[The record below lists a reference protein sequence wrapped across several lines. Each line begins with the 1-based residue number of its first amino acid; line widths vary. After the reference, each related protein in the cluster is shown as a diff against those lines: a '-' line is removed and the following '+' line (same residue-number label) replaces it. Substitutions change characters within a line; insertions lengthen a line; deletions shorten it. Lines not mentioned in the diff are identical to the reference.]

1 MKKMRIAKGDKMNN
15 RPIKKWQSGNV
26 QAAIFENEKESNT
39 GVVTYKTLS
48 LSRSYKKKD
57 EDMWRNEVIHLRRS
71 DIPKVILV
79 LEKAQEELLLNHEE
93 GDENE

>member
-1 MKKMRIAKGDKMNN
+1 MNN

-57 EDMWRNEVIHLRRS
+57 EDMWRNEVIHLRRG

-93 GDENE
+93 ENENE